1 MRDYYLC
8 FDNKDQAYSALS
20 KYVVDNSLCGDT
32 LTCIDE
38 IGVMYDVMVDVL
50 DKVPVLVSRT
60 EKPGY
65 HVNIRSSETLE
76 LDDYIVYPLTPSRRW
91 A

>member
-1 MRDYYLC
+1 MRDYYLR
-8 FDNKDQAYSALS
+8 FDNKDIAYETLS
-20 KYVVDNSLCGDT
+20 NYVRKGRLCGDA

-38 IGVMYDVMVDVL
+38 IGIMYDTVVDIL
-50 DKVPVLVSRT
+50 DNTPVIISRT

-65 HVNIRSSETLE
+65 HVNIRSSETLD
-76 LDDYIVYPLTPSRRW
+76 LDDYVVYPITPSRRW